1 MAKVIAVFAIPFVA
15 LVWLGWRLIDQ
26 DRALDRQRVQDRL
39 TLAADLAAASL
50 SEWLASLDERLG
62 KVAEA
67 PPQARDAMAATLVG
81 ADDEA
86 MLVAVTQ
93 DQLWTSAPLP
103 FYPAAPDYSDYPD
116 PAASAFAA
124 AERVEL
130 AGDLERALA
139 IYRADAQHA
148 DITRRAGALAR
159 LARVASKLN
168 RPDLALDSYDAL
180 ARLGPRVAALGR
192 PADLVGTLQ
201 RSAVLADAGRRDEL
215 HTAARAIDHRLRA
228 GEWRLSR
235 GQYGFYR
242 SRVAEW
248 LAGAPELDRA
258 EPIADGREALAHLV
272 LAAAGT
278 LPSLPAGPA
287 DRGRDSLAGPLEPGL
302 MIWRRTAQGATALVA
317 TRASILRTWAPA
329 VDAIEQRQRAQV
341 SLSIGSIRWR
351 GAGRTDDSVRRE
363 ASETGL
369 PFTVGAIAL
378 DPAGDR
384 AAFIERRWL
393 LAGVLAAL
401 SLLVVA
407 GGYVAARGLGRELA
421 AARLRSDFVA
431 AVSHEFRT
439 PVASVRQLS
448 ELLEDGRVSDPARRA
463 EYYGLLRRESVRLQR
478 LVENL
483 LDFRRLEAGAVEYRF
498 DRVDAGQLIREIVG
512 EFTEE
517 RRAGHRIHLRMPAS
531 LPPVR
536 ADSEAIAL
544 ALWNLLDN
552 ASKYSPADTAIT
564 VEAESAAG
572 AVEIRVRDEGSGIPV
587 DDQARIFEKFVRGS
601 DVRTGGPKGAG
612 IGLAMVKHIVDAHH
626 GRVGVASRPGAGSTF
641 TIHLPAEQPS

>member
-278 LPSLPAGPA
+278 LPSRPAGPA

-536 ADSEAIAL
+536 ADSEAIAR
-544 ALWNLLDN
+544 ARWNLLDN

-564 VEAESAAG
+564 VEADSAAG

-612 IGLAMVKHIVDAHH
+612 IGLALVKHIVDAHH